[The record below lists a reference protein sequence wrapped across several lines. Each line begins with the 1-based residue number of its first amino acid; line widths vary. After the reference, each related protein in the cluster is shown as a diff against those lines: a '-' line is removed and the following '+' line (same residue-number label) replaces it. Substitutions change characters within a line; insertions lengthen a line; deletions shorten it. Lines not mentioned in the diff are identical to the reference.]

1 VSADAVN
8 ILLLACA
15 FAMGFLVP
23 RGTTCAVAAVI
34 EVFDRK
40 RAWRFAGFG
49 LASLTGLVVILPLA
63 WLHLGPFHFAPVFE
77 LSALI
82 ALGGL
87 LFGVGAAINGACV
100 FGTLTKIVSGDSSY
114 LFVLLGLWLGT
125 FVIGLTH
132 LQLSP
137 KLQAMSAL
145 GHFTQGNLARWF
157 AALIGL
163 LALFYAFQ
171 RKARMRHALI
181 MSGIGLSGGL
191 LYALHPYWSYSA
203 VISDFAH
210 EALMMPF
217 HMGDGL
223 LPWLV
228 SAAIIGGLLS
238 TVLAKHF
245 KPRQPNLRA
254 SFGSLI
260 GGFLMAFGVVMIPGG
275 NDGLVLSLLPSLV
288 PAGALAYLTMNLGI
302 SLVIGANRL
311 RAGLAERTVA

>member
-1 VSADAVN
+1 MDAVN

-49 LASLTGLVVILPLA
+49 LASLTGLVVILPMA
-63 WLHLGPFHFAPVFE
+63 WLQLGPFRFAPAFE

-82 ALGGL
+82 GFGGL
-87 LFGVGAAINGACV
+87 LFGIGAAINGACV
-100 FGTLTKIVSGDSSY
+100 FGTLTKIVSGDTSY
-114 LFVLLGLWLGT
+114 LFVLVGLWLGT
-125 FVIGLTH
+125 LVIGLTR

-137 KLQAMSAL
+137 KPHAMNAL
-145 GHFTQGNLARWF
+145 GSFTDGNILSW
-157 AALIGL
+157 IVGL
-163 LALFYAFQ
+163 LTLMALFYLFVHN
-171 RKARMRHALI
+171 ARIRHAFI

-210 EALMMPF
+210 EALMVPIQ
-217 HMGDGL
+217 MGDGL

-228 SAAIIGGLLS
+228 SAAIIGGLVS
-238 TVLAKHF
+238 TALAKRF
-245 KPRQPNLRA
+245 KLRQPNMRT
-254 SFGSLI
+254 SFGSLV

-288 PAGALAYLTMNLGI
+288 PAGVLAYFTMNIGI
-302 SLVIGANRL
+302 SLVVGTDRL
-311 RAGLAERTVA
+311 RGSFWKRKSV